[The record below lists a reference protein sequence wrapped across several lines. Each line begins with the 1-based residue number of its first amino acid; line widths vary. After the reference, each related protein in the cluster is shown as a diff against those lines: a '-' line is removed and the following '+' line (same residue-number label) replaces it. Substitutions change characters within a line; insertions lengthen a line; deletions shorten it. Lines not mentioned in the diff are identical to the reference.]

1 MTKVMARV
9 AAAWLGLVLWLGA
22 GCAENAAWRRSV
34 ATPYAPANVHRQ
46 AATLPASLQ
55 RVALLPV
62 TAAGEAAAQSGARTL
77 EPVLAAELRKQGRFE
92 VVPVSRAELRE
103 WTGRESWRREERLP
117 ADLLAALREQTGC
130 DAVLF
135 SELSVY
141 QPYPPLM
148 VGWHLSLVEVW
159 THTAYWTV
167 DEVFDAGSAEVIA
180 AAQAYYRGDLN
191 QPSVQLDSSA
201 ILNSPR
207 RFGQYSAAAAVGTLP
222 RRGTPAKA
230 GPDSVD

>member
-1 MTKVMARV
+1 MTRSGAVG
-9 AAAWLGLVLWLGA
+9 LGLVLWLGA
-22 GCAENAAWRRSV
+22 GCAENAAWRRSL
-34 ATPYAPANVHRQ
+34 ATPYQPANVHRQ
-46 AATLPASLQ
+46 ASTLPVSLR

-62 TAAGEAAAQSGARTL
+62 TAAEDITAQSGVRTL
-77 EPVLAAELRKQGRFE
+77 EPVLVAEVRKQGLFE

-103 WTGRESWRREERLP
+103 WTGRERWRREEPLP
-117 ADLLAALREQTGC
+117 ADLLATVREQTGC

-159 THTAYWTV
+159 THAAYWSV
-167 DEVFDAGSAEVIA
+167 DEVFDAGSPEVIA
-180 AAQAYYRGDLN
+180 AAQAYYRGGLN

-222 RRGTPAKA
+222 RRGAPAKA
-230 GPDSVD
+230 ATDSGDK